1 MTPSAVKPNLSA
13 YVVVGD
19 DPHLTDVAVDKL
31 LKGLSETSINQFGPL
46 DEIENILQAISTPS
60 MFDDRRTIVVREVEK
75 LPADAQRK
83 LIACLEHPE
92 PDATLVLVGS
102 KMPAQ
107 MITAARKSGH
117 VIEAEKG
124 KRRDLLP
131 WVKQQAAAKGLHMS
145 GDAMNALVDAVGE
158 QRLAL
163 SQAIEEL
170 SLTMPPGSRVTPKE
184 ISGQFTGRADVK
196 LFGFIDAVA
205 QKQGA
210 AALESLHYLVAQGEA
225 PAMLFWNL
233 TRHFRQLLQASE
245 SSPKQVA
252 KALGKPEWLAEKL
265 CRQARGYGQEA
276 LVEAYQV
283 LAHGDLKMKSSEE
296 PEGLTLER
304 AVVALTRKR

>member
-1 MTPSAVKPNLSA
+1 VTPPAVKPNLSS

-31 LKGLSETSINQFGPL
+31 LKGLSETSVNQFGPA

-75 LPADAQRK
+75 LPADSQRK

-107 MITAARKSGH
+107 MISAARKSGH
-117 VIEAEKG
+117 VIEVEKG
-124 KRRDLLP
+124 KRKDLFP

-145 GDAMNALVDAVGE
+145 GDAMNALVDVVGE
-158 QRLAL
+158 QRMAL

-170 SLTMPPGSRVTPKE
+170 SLAMPPGSRITPKE
-184 ISGQFTGRADVK
+184 IAGQFSGRADVK

-205 QKQGA
+205 QKQGP

-225 PAMLFWNL
+225 PTMLFWNL
-233 TRHFRQLLQASE
+233 TRHFRQLLVAAE

-252 KALGKPEWLAEKL
+252 KLLGKPDWLAEKL
-265 CRQARGYGQEA
+265 CRQARGFGQEA
-276 LVEAYQV
+276 LIEAYQV
-283 LAHGDLKMKSSEE
+283 LAEADLKVKSSEE

-304 AVVALTRKR
+304 AVVALCRKR